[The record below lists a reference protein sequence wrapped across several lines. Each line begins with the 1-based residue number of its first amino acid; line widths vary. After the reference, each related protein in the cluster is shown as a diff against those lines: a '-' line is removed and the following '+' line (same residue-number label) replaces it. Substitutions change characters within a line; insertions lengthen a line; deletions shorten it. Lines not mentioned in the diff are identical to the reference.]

1 MLGVGPAGPLPSSGE
16 PIEGARPGG
25 AARDEPGGDHR
36 AVDHPVADPP
46 PGDHPVA
53 EPSRPAP
60 GARMLRS
67 FVDGLSEVEA
77 WAILASADGVGPVG
91 FADLLGR
98 SGSARAVLAAAS
110 RVGRAALP
118 AGADPGPERRP
129 GRANAEDGRGSGG
142 RDPLAAVGAAL
153 ARGPALLAAIRS
165 SGLEILTLEDERY
178 PRRLRAIELSP
189 PVLFVQ
195 GDIGSLRSPRA
206 VAVVGTRRPTERGR
220 RLGALIAGAIARR
233 GAAVVS
239 GLALGIDGVAHAAA
253 LEEDAPTIAVLGSG
267 HDRLSPAAHRSLAL
281 RIVRSG
287 GAVVS
292 EFVPG
297 VPPARHTFPRR
308 NRIVSGLAEA
318 TVVVEAG
325 EGSGALITAAWAL
338 EQGRECFLVPGPL
351 GERSTAGN
359 LRFLRDHSGLARVVA
374 GIPELLE
381 DLELSPAPRSGLPDP
396 DPMTSS
402 DDWLGAGLGAA
413 ERDVAIAVAGGAFDA
428 DAVVACTGLAPASV
442 LGALTRLEVRGL
454 VVEALGR
461 FRPAGRLSTRVAPP
475 PAGRRPGR

>member
-1 MLGVGPAGPLPSSGE
+1 
-16 PIEGARPGG
+16 
-25 AARDEPGGDHR
+25 
-36 AVDHPVADPP
+36 
-46 PGDHPVA
+46 
-53 EPSRPAP
+53 
-60 GARMLRS
+60 
-67 FVDGLSEVEA
+67 
-77 WAILASADGVGPVG
+77 
-91 FADLLGR
+91 
-98 SGSARAVLAAAS
+98 
-110 RVGRAALP
+110 
-118 AGADPGPERRP
+118 
-129 GRANAEDGRGSGG
+129 
-142 RDPLAAVGAAL
+142 
-153 ARGPALLAAIRS
+153 
-165 SGLEILTLEDERY
+165 
-178 PRRLRAIELSP
+178 
-189 PVLFVQ
+189 
-195 GDIGSLRSPRA
+195 
-206 VAVVGTRRPTERGR
+206 
-220 RLGALIAGAIARR
+220 
-233 GAAVVS
+233 VVS